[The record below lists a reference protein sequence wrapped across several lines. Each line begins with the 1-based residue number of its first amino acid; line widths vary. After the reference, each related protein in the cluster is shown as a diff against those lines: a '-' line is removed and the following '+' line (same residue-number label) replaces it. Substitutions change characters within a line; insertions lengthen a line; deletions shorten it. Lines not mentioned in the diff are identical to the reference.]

1 MNLKQLAYL
10 AALHKTHSFTQAA
23 KQCGVS
29 QSTLSGGIAALEAT
43 LGAALVERDKQH
55 VLFTPLGQG
64 VVARAAPM
72 LAAGVDLQA
81 YVASGA
87 NPLQGSVVLGAI
99 PSIAPFLLTA
109 LLQKTKAQ
117 YPQLT
122 VQLREMQTA
131 PLLAALR
138 DGALDLGLIAL
149 PYDTAGLAVQPLFQ
163 EPLMLIASAK
173 DALAKI
179 AQPTLAN
186 LVPERLILLEEGH
199 CLRDHTLQSCT
210 VQERSSAAIE
220 ASSLLTL
227 VQMVNAGLGVALL
240 PEMAVRSPLV
250 QPLIDSGS
258 LVAHAFAKPAP
269 QRGVALVA
277 RATHTLGAAFDAV
290 ASLSQAARHMPV

>member
-29 QSTLSGGIAALEAT
+29 QSTLSGGIAALEAS

-55 VLFTPLGQG
+55 VLFTALGQG

-72 LAAGVDLQA
+72 LASSIDLQA
-81 YVASGA
+81 YVSSGA
-87 NPLQGSVVLGAI
+87 NPMQGTVVLGAI

-109 LLQKTKAQ
+109 LLQKTKAAF
-117 YPQLT
+117 PQLT

-131 PLLAALR
+131 ELLAALR
-138 DGALDLGLIAL
+138 DGALDMGLIAL
-149 PYDTAGLAVQPLFQ
+149 PYDTVGLTVQPLFQ
-163 EPLMLIASAK
+163 EPLMLIASAS
-173 DALAKI
+173 DALAQV
-179 AQPTLAN
+179 AQPTLAH
-186 LVPERLILLEEGH
+186 LDAERLILLQEGH

-258 LVAHAFAKPAP
+258 LVAHAFAKPSP
-269 QRGVALVA
+269 QRGVAMVA
-277 RATHTLGAAFDAV
+277 RATHTLQLAFDSLAK
-290 ASLSQAARHMPV
+290 LSQAARVV